1 MYNLQLTEHQA
12 AAIDKQVAKVL
23 RGLGNPKP
31 PLSLDDVRELQK
43 LDRKFY
49 SSSDTS
55 YLRETVSR
63 LIVGGKQVLRRPM
76 LAWEAVKK
84 RDLKALWVPDR
95 KRILIDS
102 TLPELKWRWSEAHE
116 IGHSLIEWHEYMLH
130 GDDKHTLTPLA
141 EQQIE
146 AEANFAAGR
155 LLFLRG
161 EFEERLISEPVTN
174 RRVLALAK
182 EFQNT
187 IATTLWRTVESMD
200 IAAFGL
206 VSQHPAQRQD
216 PDKPTIRY
224 FIRSRQFAEC
234 FPAGSQQRLFAK
246 LQGVCRAGRGPIG
259 DTEIVL
265 ADANGDDHV
274 FHMEAFF
281 TKYDS
286 LTLGLHTH
294 KKALAVGGFAS
305 FDH

>member
-1 MYNLQLTEHQA
+1 MYNLHLKEHQA
-12 AAIDKQVAKVL
+12 AAIDRQVAKVL
-23 RGLGNPKP
+23 RGLGNPEP

-49 SSSDTS
+49 SSSDTG
-55 YLRETVSR
+55 YLRETISR
-63 LIVGGKQVLRRPM
+63 LIVGGKQVLRRPT

-102 TLPELKWRWSEAHE
+102 TLPQLKWRWSEAHE

-141 EQQIE
+141 EQELE

-161 EFEERLISEPVTN
+161 AFEERLTSEPVTN

-200 IAAFGL
+200 TPAFGI
-206 VSQHPAQRQD
+206 VSQHPARQLD
-216 PDKPTIRY
+216 PAKPAIRY

-234 FPAGSQQRLFAK
+234 FPLVSQQRLFAK
-246 LQGVCRAGRGPIG
+246 LQSVCRPGRGPIG
-259 DTEIVL
+259 EAAIVL

-274 FHMEAFF
+274 FQMEAFF

-286 LTLGLHTH
+286 LTLGLHCH
-294 KKALAVGGFAS
+294 KKALAVAV
-305 FDH
+305 